1 MTCLPNFPAMNL
13 ENQKF
18 EGYKTCLKYGKYRR
32 CICPLQLLPDIFKIP
47 KMRIHIYI
55 LFHTTII
62 KLLFYSSM
70 QFVIRQVDTRILRN
84 LNQVNGKTS
93 CAIGIAIGVI
103 QKSWDLRFNENSVK
117 FSAVGNFISFFV
129 VNCES

>member
-18 EGYKTCLKYGKYRR
+18 EGYKTCLKYQR
-32 CICPLQLLPDIFKIP
+32 CICPLKLLPDIFKIP

-70 QFVIRQVDTRILRN
+70 QYVIRQVDTRILRN
-84 LNQVNGKTS
+84 LN
-93 CAIGIAIGVI
+93 
-103 QKSWDLRFNENSVK
+103 
-117 FSAVGNFISFFV
+117 
-129 VNCES
+129 